1 MGQLGTNQ
9 LYARNI
15 FLIGTA
21 EKGPVNSPIL
31 AKSIEHVRS
40 IFGSKGSLFETYSI
54 IADTDIPCTVH
65 LCKTSGSHGE
75 LYLNVLKDNGD
86 IIENGFYIKSKHANE
101 SANDI
106 EIYLDDNF
114 ITFTYPD
121 ELGGNTL
128 SYSLNNYNTLHD
140 LANAINED
148 TKLLKGEVFCF
159 AYCEPHISCKFS
171 LSPVNSTQLKLIG
184 GDSGLRYNKNM
195 LYNCMSTTYSA
206 LEGYPTDII
215 VPLDAFYDDTLTDD
229 IELLEGMS
237 YNKDYLTLQSNGK
250 YLSFYKQLVS
260 FCKLQMQSSIISHGV
275 MGMHPTNKYEV
286 DETKLLSNL
295 DICNN
300 INILTDDLKKYSH
313 MVSVVV
319 SDVYAL
325 YGTIVTN
332 AYIAYAVLI
341 ASTKIS
347 ETTTNK
353 SLPSSF
359 VLYNVLEQDTLK
371 KISDKGYV
379 CFRNSPITNSIHV
392 VNGVTKSVHAELK
405 YFCNVRMIQ
414 VVMKNIKSE
423 LSNYIGRNIE
433 ELIESGEIN
442 TKMSQLLSSLYTD
455 EFVRD
460 FSALNVI
467 KKDDSHLM
475 VNLSFATKYMVEEI
489 DAYSGLSSL

>member
-1 MGQLGTNQ
+1 MGKLETNQ

-31 AKSIEHVRS
+31 AKSLEHVRS
-40 IFGSKGSLFETYSI
+40 IFGNQGSLLEAYSI
-54 IADTDIPCTVH
+54 ISDTDIPCNVH

-106 EIYLDDNF
+106 EIYLDDNV
-114 ITFTYPD
+114 ITFTYPQ

-184 GDSGLRYNKNM
+184 GDSGLHYNKNM
-195 LYNCMSTTYSA
+195 LYNCMGTTYSA

-215 VPLDAFYDDTLTDD
+215 VPLDVFYDDTLTDD
-229 IELLEGMS
+229 IELLDS
-237 YNKDYLTLQSNGK
+237 LSFNKDYLTLKSNGE
-250 YLSFYKQLVS
+250 YMSFYKQLVS

-275 MGMHPTNKYEV
+275 MGMNLTNNYEI
-286 DETKLLSNL
+286 DEEELLKTLDVCNTINNL
-295 DICNN
+295 S
-300 INILTDDLKKYSH
+300 DDLKKYSH

-325 YGTIVTN
+325 YGTVTTN

-341 ASTKIS
+341 ASTRIS

-359 VLYNVLEQDTLK
+359 VLYNVFEQDTLK
-371 KISDKGYV
+371 QISDKGYV
-379 CFRNSPITNSIHV
+379 CFRNSPVTNNIHV
-392 VNGVTKSVHAELK
+392 VNGVTKSTHNELK
-405 YFCNVRMIQ
+405 YLCNVRMIQ
-414 VVMKNIKSE
+414 VVMKNVKALLSE
-423 LSNYIGRNIE
+423 YIGRNIE

-442 TKMSQLLSSLYTD
+442 ARMSELFSSLYAD
-455 EFVRD
+455 EFIKD

-475 VNLSFATKYMVEEI
+475 VNLSFATRYMLEEI
-489 DAYSGLSSL
+489 DSYSGLSSV

>member
-1 MGQLGTNQ
+1 MGKLETNQ

-31 AKSIEHVRS
+31 AKSLEHVRS
-40 IFGSKGSLFETYSI
+40 IFGNQGSLLEAYSI
-54 IADTDIPCTVH
+54 ISDTDIPCNVH

-106 EIYLDDNF
+106 EIYLDDNV
-114 ITFTYPD
+114 ITFTYPQ

-184 GDSGLRYNKNM
+184 GDSGLHYNKNM
-195 LYNCMSTTYSA
+195 LYNCMGTTYSA

-215 VPLDAFYDDTLTDD
+215 VPLDVFYDDTLTDD
-229 IELLEGMS
+229 IELLDS
-237 YNKDYLTLQSNGK
+237 LSFNKDYLTLKSNGE
-250 YLSFYKQLVS
+250 YMSFYKQLVS

-275 MGMHPTNKYEV
+275 MGMNPTNNYEI
-286 DETKLLSNL
+286 DEEELLKTLDVCNTINNL
-295 DICNN
+295 S
-300 INILTDDLKKYSH
+300 DDLKKYSH

-325 YGTIVTN
+325 YGTVTTN

-341 ASTKIS
+341 ASTRIS

-359 VLYNVLEQDTLK
+359 VLYNVFEQDTLK
-371 KISDKGYV
+371 QISDKGYV
-379 CFRNSPITNSIHV
+379 CFRNSPVTNNIHV
-392 VNGVTKSVHAELK
+392 VNGVTKSTHNELK
-405 YFCNVRMIQ
+405 YLCNVRMIQ
-414 VVMKNIKSE
+414 VVMKNVKALLSE
-423 LSNYIGRNIE
+423 YIGRNIE

-442 TKMSQLLSSLYTD
+442 ARMSELFSSLYAD
-455 EFVRD
+455 EFIKD

-475 VNLSFATKYMVEEI
+475 VNLSFATRYMLEEI
-489 DAYSGLSSL
+489 DSYSGLSSV